1 MLFFAL
7 ILTLTLLARLAGW
20 LGLAALRD
28 WAACMRLG
36 LGGALL
42 FAGVDHL
49 ANPWRYRPMMPS
61 WVPAHEFVIAFT
73 GLCEIAG
80 AAGLQVAR
88 LRRLAGVLLAV
99 YFVCVFPAN
108 IKNAVEGLSVTGL
121 PSAAWYYWVRLAFQ
135 PLAIWWALTASGVL
149 ALPGGFGRSQRAK
162 SA

>member
-1 MLFFAL
+1 
-7 ILTLTLLARLAGW
+7 
-20 LGLAALRD
+20 LR
-28 WAACMRLG
+28 G
-36 LGGALL
+36 LGPAVHAGGVLHLIKLAVGVKDVGHLRELQARRATLDPPLRHQTRMLPRRGA
-42 FAGVDHL
+42 
-49 ANPWRYRPMMPS
+49 
-61 WVPAHEFVIAFT
+61 
-73 GLCEIAG
+73 EIAG
-80 AAGLQVAR
+80 AAGVQVAR

-121 PSAAWYYWVRLAFQ
+121 PSAAWYYWIRLAFQ